1 MIETSDSIPAISNSL
16 GKNEDCSASGE
27 GMRRSRFDSR
37 FKGCSEA
44 FVWKEY
50 KRGSREAFVY
60 IYDKYFPVLY
70 NYGHQLSSNRE
81 LIEDCIQELFVDLS
95 KKGKKLSDT
104 TSIKFYLIKCLR
116 NRFVKTLKKDIR
128 TKEHEKYFPGYEF
141 QFSLS
146 VEQKIINAQLDH
158 ELIEK
163 LNQAIIQLT
172 DRQREAI
179 YYYFY
184 ESLSIDE
191 IADLMNVTNRRTVQN
206 LIYRAI
212 SYLRNNFEPVT
223 LMIFFSFLCHVDHFS

>member
-1 MIETSDSIPAISNSL
+1 MIEASEGIPASKSFL
-16 GKNEDCSASGE
+16 KNQDYSAPGE
-27 GMRRSRFDSR
+27 AVHKSRLDSR

-44 FVWKEY
+44 FIWKEY

-70 NYGHQLSSNRE
+70 NYGHQLSSNKE

-95 KKGKKLSDT
+95 KKGKQLSDT

-116 NRFVKTLKKDIR
+116 NRFLKTMKRDNR
-128 TKEHEKYFPGYEF
+128 TKEHEKYFSGYEF

-163 LNQAIIQLT
+163 LNQAILQLT

-184 ESLSIDE
+184 EGLSIDE

-212 SYLRNNFEPVT
+212 AFLRNHFEPVT
-223 LMIFFSFLCHVDHFS
+223 LLVFLSFLSHSDFS

>member
-1 MIETSDSIPAISNSL
+1 MEIAGSPRKSKIENIDADEQGTAAVPSILNS
-16 GKNEDCSASGE
+16 KFA
-27 GMRRSRFDSR
+27 
-37 FKGCSEA
+37 GCTEA
-44 FVWKEY
+44 FIWKEY
-50 KRGSREAFVY
+50 KKGSKEAFVH
-60 IYDKYFPVLY
+60 IYHKYFPVLY
-70 NYGHQLSSNRE
+70 NYGHQLTSDKG

-116 NRFVKTLKKDIR
+116 NRFVKTLKKDKR
-128 TKEHEKYFPGYEF
+128 TKENEKFFPGYEF

-146 VEQKIINAQLDH
+146 VEQKIINAQLNH

-163 LNQAIIQLT
+163 LNKAIVLLT

-184 ESLSIDE
+184 ENLSVDE
-191 IADLMNVTNRRTVQN
+191 IAELMNVTNRRTVQN

-212 SYLRNNFEPVT
+212 AFLRNHFEPVT
-223 LMIFFSFLCHVDHFS
+223 LLILFPFLRQSFN